1 MKKFYKSPLM
11 ILAVGLLVIGASS
24 VGATRAA
31 MTYQQLDK
39 LEFGTASIG
48 VQAIGDISGNQLTFP
63 AIEQEIK
70 EKEANDQKGTIE
82 LGKIY
87 EENVSIFN
95 NSNTE
100 TGYSEYVRVVVRKTW
115 KNAEGEKDM
124 TLDPRL
130 INVTVAEGWMKDD
143 VESTWEQEVYYLKS
157 PLACGDTV
165 PFITGVKIDG
175 SVATVVNRTGTE
187 TTIVNEYVYND
198 QYANISL
205 QVDAVQTNNAVDAR
219 YGAWGVKVT
228 TDKPDEGNIISIN
241 Q

>member
-1 MKKFYKSPLM
+1 MKKFYKSPLV

-31 MTYQQLDK
+31 MTYQKLDT

-48 VQAIGDISGNQLTFP
+48 VQAIGDVSGDTLTFP

-70 EKEANDQKGTIE
+70 EKGAIE
-82 LGKIY
+82 LGKNY

-95 NSNTE
+95 NSKTD

-115 KNAEGEKDM
+115 LNGNDEKDM

-130 INVTVAEGWMKDD
+130 INVTVAEGWMKNDA
-143 VESTWEQEVYYLKS
+143 ESTWEQEVYYFKS
-157 PLACGDTV
+157 PLACGDTK

-175 SVATVVNRTGTE
+175 TVATVVNRAVTE
-187 TTIVNEYVYND
+187 TTIVNEYVYNG

-205 QVDAVQTNNAVDAR
+205 QVDAVQTNNAVDAI

-228 TDKPDEGNIISIN
+228 TDNPDEGNIISID